1 MNTRALQQP
10 LTAGALALGLQ
21 LTQQQLTQLLDY
33 LDLLGKWGKVYNLT
47 AVRDARHMLTLH
59 LLDSLSLVG
68 PLQRHI
74 ALRGLAGVRVLDVGA
89 GAGLPGVVLAICCP
103 ELQLTCVDS
112 VAKKAAFVT
121 QVAAALQLARLRAV
135 HSRVEQVAGTF
146 DVVTARA
153 FASLP
158 DLIACS
164 DHALAA
170 DGVWV
175 AMKGKVPATELS
187 TVPATVQ
194 VFHVEHLQVPELDA
208 QRCLVWMQRMGAS
221 APGSKLGAHF

>member
-1 MNTRALQQP
+1 MNTRALQEP
-10 LTAGALALGLQ
+10 LTAGALALGLH
-21 LTQQQLTQLLDY
+21 LTQHQLTQLLDY
-33 LDLLGKWGKVYNLT
+33 LALLGKWSKVYNLT

-59 LLDSLSLVG
+59 LLDSLSLVA
-68 PLQRHI
+68 PVQRHL
-74 ALRGLAGVRVLDVGA
+74 AHRGLAGARVLDVGA
-89 GAGLPGVVLAICCP
+89 GAGLPGVVLAVCCP

-121 QVAAALQLARLRAV
+121 QVAAALQLPRLRAV
-135 HSRVEQVAGTF
+135 HARVEQVAGTF
-146 DVVTARA
+146 EVVTARA

-164 DHALAA
+164 DRALAD

-175 AMKGKVPATELS
+175 AMKGKVPAAELAA
-187 TVPATVQ
+187 VPATVR

-208 QRCLVWMQRMGAS
+208 QRCLVWMERRAS
-221 APGSKLGAHF
+221 APGSKLGAHS